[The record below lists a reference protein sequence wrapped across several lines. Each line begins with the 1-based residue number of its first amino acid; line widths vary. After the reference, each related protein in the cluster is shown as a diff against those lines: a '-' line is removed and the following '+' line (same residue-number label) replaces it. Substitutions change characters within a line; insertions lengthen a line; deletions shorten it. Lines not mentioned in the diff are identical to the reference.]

1 MRRKEAKFVVADSR
15 FSVLL
20 DCVEAHANKLDKV
33 GLERRK
39 WSYAKLALPSE
50 YRMRAALSVRLL
62 DRAKDLQGDLMDAT
76 DAGFILNRV
85 EEQYDVFNK
94 VNASTALHRLARV
107 ITQPNFGSNNRE
119 RKRSAQV
126 ANSEIDGHKQRE
138 EHFRR
143 KRDVINRRRKQH
155 GTRNGRVQ
163 ASVNEKELLTDPRFQ
178 DLLEMCETKIPE
190 MSPLGLSNVSWALA
204 RLFSDDPTRVKSLLS
219 AISKR
224 SALQM
229 KYADAKCLSTI
240 LWALAALGF
249 EPRSRLLC
257 AQRRVCEIEE
267 EFRAPDIA
275 NALWA
280 YAKWARLF
288 NAIGV
293 GAMSKST
300 DHSED
305 ESAGKG
311 NAKSNG
317 GDRAVITSLSRQSE
331 AVMETFSSYQCANIC
346 WSSATLNAK
355 LPETYL
361 ENLLERIA
369 KESDSLDGVA
379 LTHAAWAVGVIGS
392 PVHG

>member
-1 MRRKEAKFVVADSR
+1 MFVEETEEEENDVLMEAPTSRRQHRASEKENQKPNKKNNNSNNNKMLTKMSQSDITSQLSRLDDAKSILEVVEEKSEQFSPNNSVQALHRIAVSLTTRAGRLRRKEAKFVLADAR

-20 DCVEAHANKLDKV
+20 DCVETHANKLDKL

-107 ITQPNFGSNNRE
+107 ITQPNFGSNNNGK
-119 RKRSAQV
+119 KRAAKSRTVVNTLGVSGATTT
-126 ANSEIDGHKQRE
+126 ASEGKEEDEEEGYNSDAEGGYRPVSTK
-138 EHFRR
+138 
-143 KRDVINRRRKQH
+143 
-155 GTRNGRVQ
+155 
-163 ASVNEKELLTDPRFQ
+163 KELLTDPRFQ
-178 DLLEMCETKIPE
+178 ALLEMCETKIPE

-249 EPRSRLLC
+249 EPRSRLLAS
-257 AQRRVCEIEE
+257 AQRRACEIVV
-267 EFRAPDIA
+267 EFRAPDVA

-280 YAKWARLF
+280 YA
-288 NAIGV
+288 
-293 GAMSKST
+293 
-300 DHSED
+300 
-305 ESAGKG
+305 
-311 NAKSNG
+311 
-317 GDRAVITSLSRQSE
+317 
-331 AVMETFSSYQCANIC
+331 
-346 WSSATLNAK
+346 
-355 LPETYL
+355 
-361 ENLLERIA
+361 
-369 KESDSLDGVA
+369 
-379 LTHAAWAVGVIGS
+379 
-392 PVHG
+392 